1 MPEQM
6 GAELLARQMVNEGV
20 EDLFYIM
27 GGPIIE
33 AAGFAAEHG
42 IRTIDCRHE
51 QGAAMA
57 AHGYARVKRVP
68 GVCMAASGP
77 ATTNLLTGIANA
89 YLDGVP
95 MVALGGAAAFSS
107 FERDDF
113 QEYDQLAMAAPVT
126 RWSSRV
132 THSARMPEFFNLAYR
147 EAQGPKPGPTYLD
160 LPGDT
165 LYIQSDDETV
175 WFPKTGLRKSRPSA
189 DPDEVKEAIE
199 LLANAERPIV
209 LSGTGVFWSDAS
221 AELREF
227 VETTQIPFLHDAAG
241 ARRSPRRPRPLLH
254 RGSLESVPR
263 GRRSARR
270 GHTTQLRRRLR
281 PAAALGARPQGHPH

>member
-1 MPEQM
+1 MAEQM

-77 ATTNLLTGIANA
+77 ATTNLLTGVANA

-113 QEYDQLAMAAPVT
+113 QEYDQLAMAVPVT
-126 RWSSRV
+126 RWASRV

-165 LYIQSDDETV
+165 LYQQSDDETV
-175 WFPKTGLRKSRPSA
+175 WFPNTSTGQSRPGA
-189 DPDEVKEAIE
+189 DPDEVKQAIE
-199 LLANAERPIV
+199 LLAMPSGRLSCPARASSGRMRRP
-209 LSGTGVFWSDAS
+209 SCRSS
-221 AELREF
+221 S
-227 VETTQIPFLHDAAG
+227 
-241 ARRSPRRPRPLLH
+241 RRPGFRSTRPRR
-254 RGSLESVPR
+254 V
-263 GRRSARR
+263 
-270 GHTTQLRRRLR
+270 
-281 PAAALGARPQGHPH
+281 AA